1 MAKVLCYSYCV
12 LKSKYGWTELTRD
25 LAWNV
30 FSKLLDVSPVAFY
43 LSILTFN
50 SPVFSLKGFQCHGS
64 CTRSC
69 TVWLRSPSAATA
81 SSAPS
86 CCSSSCSSLS
96 SSPLHPASGRWTRCW
111 APPCSCSTLSSWSSA
126 WCWRIAS
133 LLAPFPSESQK
144 LSPPQTSCETGSRTV
159 NSHQP
164 YLSWALLWISVET
177 VWKAIV
183 VTLICCHLFWW
194 HKQYFQDFFFSTF
207 LVKMAA
213 FYSFLYPKWDA
224 KVYTRGY
231 ESTWLTLTTSS

>member
-1 MAKVLCYSYCV
+1 MFSRTF
-12 LKSKYGWTELTRD
+12 WTSVQL
-25 LAWNV
+25 
-30 FSKLLDVSPVAFY
+30 P
-43 LSILTFN
+43 SISASLTFN

-144 LSPPQTSCETGSRTV
+144 LSPPQTSRETGSRTV

-194 HKQYFQDFFFSTF
+194 HKQYFQDYFFFHISGQNG
-207 LVKMAA
+207 
-213 FYSFLYPKWDA
+213 SFLLIFISKMGCKSLY
-224 KVYTRGY
+224 
-231 ESTWLTLTTSS
+231 

>member
-1 MAKVLCYSYCV
+1 MKQNIFDYFAKIKDLWKTNLDGTDQRSCMKC
-12 LKSKYGWTELTRD
+12 LLGNFWTSVQL
-25 LAWNV
+25 
-30 FSKLLDVSPVAFY
+30 P
-43 LSILTFN
+43 SISASITFT

-96 SSPLHPASGRWTRCW
+96 SSPSHPASGRWTRCW

-133 LLAPFPSESQK
+133 LLAPLPSEPQE

-159 NSHQP
+159 NSHQS
-164 YLSWALLWISVET
+164 YLSWASLWISVET
-177 VWKAIV
+177 V
-183 VTLICCHLFWW
+183 
-194 HKQYFQDFFFSTF
+194 
-207 LVKMAA
+207 
-213 FYSFLYPKWDA
+213 
-224 KVYTRGY
+224 
-231 ESTWLTLTTSS
+231 